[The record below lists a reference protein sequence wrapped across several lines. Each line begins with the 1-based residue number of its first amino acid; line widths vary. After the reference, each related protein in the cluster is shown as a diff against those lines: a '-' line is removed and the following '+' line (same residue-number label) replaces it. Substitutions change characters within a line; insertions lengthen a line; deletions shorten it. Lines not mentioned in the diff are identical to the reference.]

1 MRGALFLVLYLSMIP
16 AALSAAHVGMM
27 FYMWASLI
35 APNIFTYGQLEFI
48 PYSKIAIAVAFI
60 AILNEKTR
68 IKVYFDAYFLFVIA
82 FVLQCVISFSFSITH
97 TDQFYTVADRGW
109 KIAIL
114 CFLMNPALKGRLQ
127 IHSVVLVIGVTM
139 GVQGAMEGL
148 KYLISG
154 GGHVMFPPGNFG
166 DNNSFGLF
174 VLMTLPLL
182 MYLFRYTVNPFVRLA
197 ILGVLLINVITVI
210 GTGSRGAFLGIVA
223 VSLALI
229 AQSKRRIPI
238 LFLIVAIGSAIAL
251 FVPDKVFQRIDT
263 IETANEDGSFIS
275 RVRVWKLSTLVALD
289 RPMTGGGFSSMED
302 MTVWTAYL
310 PKFSS
315 FDFIPTGPPDKPRA
329 AHSIYFQTLGDT
341 GFTGLFLYLGIL
353 GSTFLSIRRI
363 RKMTV
368 SDPALSWAYDLAG
381 YLRLAMFAFVI
392 SGAAL
397 SVTFYDL
404 PFIIFTLVSILR
416 HTVQDQSTELQKQ
429 KPNLERRIQTEIW
442 VNQKSSAFTY
452 SGKQVKAK

>member
-16 AALSAAHVGMM
+16 AALSAAHVGLM

-35 APNIFTYGQLEFI
+35 APNIFTFGQLEFI
-48 PYSKIAIAVAFI
+48 PYSKIAIAVALI

-68 IKVYFDAYFLFVIA
+68 IKVYFDTYFLFVIA

-154 GGHVMFPPGNFG
+154 GGHNMIPPGNFG

-197 ILGVLLINVITVI
+197 ILGVLLINVVTVI

-229 AQSKRRIPI
+229 AQSKRRIPV
-238 LFLIVAIGSAIAL
+238 LFMVAAVGASVAW
-251 FVPDKVFQRIDT
+251 FVPAKVFARVDT
-263 IETANEDGSFIS
+263 IETAGEDGSVLG
-275 RVRVWKLSTLVALD
+275 RVRAWKLNTLVALD
-289 RPMTGGGFSSMED
+289 RPFTGGGFSSMED
-302 MTVWTAYL
+302 RSVWIEYL

-315 FDFIPTGPPDKPRA
+315 LDFIPTGPPDYPRA
-329 AHSIYFQTLGDT
+329 AHSIYFQVLGDT
-341 GFTGLFLYLGIL
+341 GFGGLFFYLGIL
-353 GSTFLSIRRI
+353 TTTFLSLRSI
-363 RKMTV
+363 RKLTV
-368 SDPALSWAYDLAG
+368 GNPTLGWAYDLAG
-381 YLRLAMFAFVI
+381 SLRLVMIALVI
-392 SGAAL
+392 AGAAL

-404 PFIIFTLVSILR
+404 PFIVFTLVSVLR
-416 HTVQDQSTELQKQ
+416 HTVRDELAVTSPRARPSVSIRKAV
-429 KPNLERRIQTEIW
+429 LGRRKI
-442 VNQKSSAFTY
+442 A
-452 SGKQVKAK
+452 GAA